1 MNFSQNDQDKDDVT
15 IELTS
20 LIDVIFMLVLFFLI
34 TTTFASAPGFKVDLP
49 KSSASDIRR
58 DRQDL
63 TISIA
68 QDRSIAINQKYVTDD
83 ELKDRLYEEA
93 QLNPAT
99 LVIIQADQSVSHGK
113 VVQVMDLAK
122 QAGLSHLAIATD
134 PKDPKDGDAP
144 H

>member
-1 MNFSQNDQDKDDVT
+1 MNFSQNNDEKDEVT

-49 KSSASDIRR
+49 KSSVSDITRN
-58 DRQDL
+58 RQDL

-68 QDRSIAINQKYVTDD
+68 QDRSIAINQKYVTDE

-122 QAGLSHLAIATD
+122 QAGLSHLAIATE
-134 PKDPKDGDAP
+134 PKDGDASN
-144 H
+144 

>member
-1 MNFSQNDQDKDDVT
+1 MNFSHHNDADKDDVT

-58 DRQDL
+58 DRQDF

-68 QDRSIAINQKYVTDD
+68 RDQSIAINQKYVTDD
-83 ELKDRLYEEA
+83 ELKNRLYEEA

-99 LVIIQADQSVSHGK
+99 LVIIQADQNVSHGK

-122 QAGLSHLAIATD
+122 QAGLNHLAIATE
-134 PKDPKDGDAP
+134 PKDGDASN
-144 H
+144 

>member
-1 MNFSQNDQDKDDVT
+1 MNFSQNDQEKDDVT

-49 KSSASDIRR
+49 KSSASDITR
-58 DRQDL
+58 DRKDL

-122 QAGLSHLAIATD
+122 QAGLNHLAIATE
-134 PKDPKDGDAP
+134 PKDGDAP
-144 H
+144 N